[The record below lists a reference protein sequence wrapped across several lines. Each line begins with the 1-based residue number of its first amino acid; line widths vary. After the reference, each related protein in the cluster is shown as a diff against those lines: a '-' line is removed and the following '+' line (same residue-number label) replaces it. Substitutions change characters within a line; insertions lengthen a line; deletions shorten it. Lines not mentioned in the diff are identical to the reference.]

1 MEQGTGDWDNPAH
14 NNKHSHCMCSEVKLT
29 GLAITCTM
37 HVLSILLHLVYNAN
51 IAYLKVNEMQLSTEL
66 LMCHV
71 HLHVEGHSEDSILLH
86 LKIHTNCSLVVA
98 LKNVPA
104 VPVHTR
110 RGRPD
115 HVSCERKI

>member
-14 NNKHSHCMCSEVKLT
+14 NNKHSHRMCSEVKLT

-37 HVLSILLHLVYNAN
+37 HVLSVLLYLVYNAN
-51 IAYLKVNEMQLSTEL
+51 IVNEMQLSTEL
-66 LMCHV
+66 LVCHV
-71 HLHVEGHSEDSILLH
+71 HLHVEGHPEDSILLH

-115 HVSCERKI
+115 HVSCERKT